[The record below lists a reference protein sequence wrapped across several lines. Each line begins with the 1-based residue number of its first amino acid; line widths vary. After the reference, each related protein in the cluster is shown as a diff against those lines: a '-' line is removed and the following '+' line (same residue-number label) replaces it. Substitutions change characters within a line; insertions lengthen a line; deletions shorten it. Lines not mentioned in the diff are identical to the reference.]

1 MQVGER
7 KLLMIEKP
15 KLLVVDDDKRLRALL
30 NRYLSDNGYDVESV
44 SNVKEARA
52 KLALHP
58 YDLMALDVM
67 MPGETGFEFTQSL
80 RENLD
85 SPLSIMPILLLTARG
100 ESEDRIKG
108 LELGADDYLNKPF
121 EPKELLLRIQKL
133 LNRSALKRSTLTP
146 EVKFGAFKYN
156 TQQRTLYKGEEII
169 YLTSTESELLYILI
183 TNKGEAL
190 TRDDLAERSGITLSP
205 RTIDVQIT
213 RLRRKIENDAKKPEF
228 IKTVRHKGY
237 IFAR

>member
-1 MQVGER
+1 
-7 KLLMIEKP
+7 MIQKT
-15 KLLVVDDDKRLRALL
+15 KLLVVDDDKRLRTLL
-30 NRYLSDNGYDVESV
+30 NRYLSDNGYEVESV
-44 SNVKEARA
+44 SNTKEARQ
-52 KLALHP
+52 KLAVNS
-58 YDLMALDVM
+58 YDLMVLDVM
-67 MPGETGFEFTQSL
+67 MPVETGFEFIQSL
-80 RENLD
+80 REDLD
-85 SPLSIMPILLLTARG
+85 SPLSLSPILLLTARG
-100 ESEDRIKG
+100 DSEDRIKG

-133 LNRSALKRSTLTP
+133 LNRSHRNVSSLTP

-156 TQQRTLYKGEEII
+156 TNQKSLYRGQDII

-183 TNKGEAL
+183 LNKGEAL

-213 RLRRKIENDAKKPEF
+213 RLRRKIEIDAKKPEF

-237 IFAR
+237 IFSR